1 MKGMFK
7 RALAGVAAAALAVT
21 GLALGAGAAN
31 AATVAD
37 SNITLHSDTSFVSG
51 RVFNAYKI
59 GDYSDVRA
67 EGSDVNRVVTNLAV
81 TTDKDWA
88 STDEAVGA
96 LVVAIQNASVAL
108 ETVEGQPAPAYANT
122 QLWKDFQSGEY
133 ANNPAGFVAS
143 LDTTAAGAKLRA
155 IASALADQ
163 VAGKTA
169 DANYTTTT
177 GDASKTSVSLTTV
190 PGLYLVTDS
199 MGSPILIGTA
209 VPDPD
214 TESQFI
220 DRFKKSDEVLG
231 TANLKPYDP
240 SEKKEAVSAENT
252 VVDFDRES
260 VSVGETVT
268 YRVTSKITGSV
279 GQSTYNWVVKDV
291 YGKALTFNAITRV
304 TVGGTE
310 VYAQGTEGHE
320 DDPIHYTLD
329 TDTANTTVVTISNVA
344 NMDGKQVVVEYT
356 MTVNSNAL
364 DNAVAGGLT
373 NTAYVGRDEE
383 SMGNGDEVELH
394 TYGFQFTK
402 TNKAGDENLAGAEFT
417 IQNANGQY
425 LKQDAD
431 TKAWSI
437 DTDATK
443 DTAQKFTSAET
454 SGVVSFQG
462 LPAGEYTVVETKAPE
477 DYMTPIKMELTVTI
491 GKDGTEITGGNG
503 YLSGDAE
510 NGYKVYN
517 AKNVAE
523 LPLTGAAGTMLF
535 TVLGLLIA
543 GAGALVYMKS
553 RSVKHMLRG

>member
-37 SNITLHSDTSFVSG
+37 SNITLHSDTSFESD

-67 EGSDVNRVVTNLAV
+67 EGSDADRVVTNLAV
-81 TTDKDWA
+81 TTDNDWA
-88 STDEAVGA
+88 SAGDAAGA

-108 ETVEGQPAPAYANT
+108 ETEEGQPALAYADT
-122 QLWKDFQSGEY
+122 QLWKDFQGGEY

-143 LDTTAAGAKLRA
+143 LDTTVDGAKLRA

-163 VAGKTA
+163 VAGKTV
-169 DANYTTTT
+169 DAKYTTTT
-177 GDASKTSVSLTTV
+177 ADESKTSVSLTTA

-214 TESQFI
+214 NEDQFI
-220 DRFKKSDEVLG
+220 DRFKDPGEVLG

-240 SEKKEAVSAENT
+240 SEKKEAVSADNT
-252 VVDFDRES
+252 VVNFDGKS
-260 VSVGETVT
+260 VSVGATVK
-268 YRVTSKITGSV
+268 YLVTSAITGSV
-279 GQSTYNWVVKDV
+279 GHSTYNWVVKDV
-291 YGKALTFNAITRV
+291 YGTALTFNEITKV
-304 TVGGTE
+304 TVGGNE
-310 VYAQGTEGHE
+310 VYAQGTVGHE
-320 DDPIHYTLD
+320 DDLIHYTLD
-329 TDTANTTVVTISNVA
+329 TSTANTTVVTISNVA
-344 NMDGKQVVVEYT
+344 NMDGMQVVVEYT

-364 DNAVAGGLT
+364 DNAVTDGLK
-373 NTAYVGRDEE
+373 NTATVGRDEE
-383 SMGNGDEVELH
+383 SMGSGDEVELH

-402 TNKAGDENLAGAEFT
+402 TNKDGDESLAGAKFT
-417 IQNANGQY
+417 IQNADGQY
-425 LKQDAD
+425 LKQDAES
-431 TKAWSI
+431 KAWSI

-443 DTAQKFTSAET
+443 DTAQKFTTEA

-462 LPAGEYTVVETKAPE
+462 LPAGTYTVVETKAPE
-477 DYMTPIKMELTVTI
+477 GYMTPIKMELTVKI
-491 GKDGTEITGGNG
+491 GEDGTVITGGNG
-503 YLSGDAE
+503 YLLGDAQ